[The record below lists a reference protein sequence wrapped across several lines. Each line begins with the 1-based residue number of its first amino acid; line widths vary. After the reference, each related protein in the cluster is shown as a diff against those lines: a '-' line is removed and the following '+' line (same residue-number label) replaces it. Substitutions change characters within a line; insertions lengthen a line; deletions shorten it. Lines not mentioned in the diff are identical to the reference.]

1 MITVYTPL
9 PEKEAKGILHEGI
22 VDFSRAILLSKIMT
36 GKDIVE
42 ILADNIED
50 MVRRDPTFN
59 STGLIIHTIAN
70 PKLIT
75 AVDFSEFGWLNRVKY
90 VSYDADNPPKLIENL
105 QNAHQQNPR

>member
-9 PEKEAKGILHEGI
+9 SEKEAKEILHEGI
-22 VDFSRAILLSKIMT
+22 VDFSRAILISKIMT

-42 ILADNIED
+42 ILADNVED
-50 MVRRDPTFN
+50 MVRRDPTFK

-75 AVDFSEFGWLNRVKY
+75 AVDFSEFGWPNRVKY
-90 VSYDADNPPKLIENL
+90 ISYDVDNPPQLIKNL
-105 QNAHQQNPR
+105 QTAILQNPR